1 MVLEGTS
8 YLLLGFLYHLEFR
21 FQVEGDMYIVC
32 IATHSHGEAIV
43 EYFMGLL
50 IDKKSNGQFI
60 RIILR

>member
-8 YLLLGFLYHLEFR
+8 SLLLGFLYHLEFR
-21 FQVEGDMYIVC
+21 FQVEGDRYIVC
-32 IATHSHGEAIV
+32 IATHSHGEAAV
-43 EYFMGLL
+43 GYFMGFL